1 MGSSTIIHGN
11 TNQKLEKESKKMNDL
26 NNSLEVIKRKAV
38 QIFSEEDFEK
48 KMKSGKKLII
58 KLGADPS
65 RPDLHIGHSVV
76 LRVLKQFQDMGHEV
90 VFVIGDFTGMIGDPS
105 GKNKTRPALTFE
117 ETRKSAE
124 TYFEQATKILDKT
137 KTRIAFNSEW
147 LSKMNFADVIQLA
160 SKYTVARM
168 LERDDFKNR
177 FENNLPLSLHEL
189 FYPLMQGYD
198 SVELKADI
206 EIGGTDQTFNL
217 LVGRELQKDYGQES
231 QVVMTFPLLV
241 GLDGK
246 EKMSKSLD
254 NYIGLTDSPFV
265 KFEKSMKIP
274 DQVLK
279 QYFELATD
287 LSMDEINE
295 IMKGGIREAHM
306 AFAKEL
312 LKMYDDVQEFEA
324 IKEKYLKIAR
334 GDVPEDIEEINL
346 PDSSL
351 NICELLVKIG
361 FATSKSE
368 AKRQIAGNGIKING
382 VLETDINQ
390 EISINDG
397 FVIQFGKNKFKK
409 IRKK

>member
-1 MGSSTIIHGN
+1 MN
-11 TNQKLEKESKKMNDL
+11 DKLEI
-26 NNSLEVIKRKAV
+26 IKRKAV
-38 QIFSEEDFEK
+38 QIFSEEDLDK
-48 KMKSGKKLII
+48 KINSGKKLTI

-90 VFVIGDFTGMIGDPS
+90 VFVVGDFTGMIGDPS

-117 ETRKSAE
+117 QTRKSAE
-124 TYFEQATKILDKT
+124 TYLEQATKILDKN

-147 LSKMNFADVIQLA
+147 LSRMNFEDVIRLA
-160 SKYTVARM
+160 SKYTVARLM
-168 LERDDFKNR
+168 ERDDFKNR
-177 FENNLPLSLHEL
+177 FENNLPLSMHEL
-189 FYPLMQGYD
+189 LYPLMQGYD

-254 NYIGLTDSPFV
+254 NYIGLTDSPFE

-274 DQVLK
+274 DEVLR

-287 LSMDEINE
+287 LPIEEINE
-295 IMKGGIREAHM
+295 IMEKNIRIAHM
-306 AFAKEL
+306 EFAREL
-312 LKMYDDVQEFEA
+312 LKMYDDESEFDKVKERYENIA
-324 IKEKYLKIAR
+324 KGNIPDNIKQIKIN
-334 GDVPEDIEEINL
+334 ED
-346 PDSSL
+346 SL
-351 NICELLVKIG
+351 NICNLLVTVG
-361 FATSKSE
+361 FASSKSE
-368 AKRQIAGNGIKING
+368 AKRMVMGKGVKIDGRLVDDYN
-382 VLETDINQ
+382 EIINLK
-390 EISINDG
+390 ESKI
-397 FVIQFGKNKFKK
+397 IQFGKNRF
-409 IRKK
+409 IQTVR